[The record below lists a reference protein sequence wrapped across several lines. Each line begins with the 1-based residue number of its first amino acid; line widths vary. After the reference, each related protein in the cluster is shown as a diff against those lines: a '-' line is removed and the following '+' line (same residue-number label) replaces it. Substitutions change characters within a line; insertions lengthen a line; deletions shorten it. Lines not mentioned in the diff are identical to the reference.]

1 MELWT
6 HKLPVKLQQIIRDV
20 EQQIEPK
27 IKEIDNQSTFNQMK
41 VLNSFRKYHVAEE
54 DFAGSTGYGYDDVGR
69 DKLDAI
75 YADYF
80 KTEDAMVRPQLISG
94 THAITT
100 SFFGVLR
107 PNDTLFYMTGMPYD
121 TIQHVVGIVG
131 DEPGTLEEFGI
142 KFNYSP
148 LLDDGEV
155 DYEDVKKKLLADD
168 SIKMVA
174 IQRSRGYSNRASF
187 TVDKI
192 KQMIAFVRKIRP
204 NVIIFIDNCYG
215 EFSEMHEP
223 TEYGADL
230 MAGSLFKNAGAG
242 IVKTGAYIVGKKN
255 LIKQAGNRLNVP
267 GAGKNEG
274 ATIGHMRD
282 MFQGFFLAPNVTA
295 NAIKGAIF
303 ASALLERMGMSVSP
317 KWNDPRTDLV
327 QTINFGNPEA
337 MIAFCAAIQHY
348 SPVNSFVDPVPSYMD
363 GYEDEEI
370 MASGSFTEGSTIELS
385 SDGPL
390 RPPFTL
396 YIQGGLT
403 YSHVKIAISNAVCET
418 FFENKKM

>member
-1 MELWT
+1 MGE
-6 HKLPVKLQQIIRDV
+6 LPVKLQQTIEEV
-20 EQQIEPK
+20 EKQIKSK
-27 IKEIDNQSTFNQMK
+27 IQEIDDQATYNQMR
-41 VLNSFRKYHVAEE
+41 VLKCFKKHNVAEE

-80 KTEDAMVRPQLISG
+80 NTEDAMVRPQLISG

-100 SFFGVLR
+100 ALFGVLR
-107 PNDTLFYMTGMPYD
+107 PGDTLFYMTGMPYD

-131 DEPGTLEEFGI
+131 DEPGAMKDFGI
-142 KFNYSP
+142 NFNYSS
-148 LLDDGEV
+148 LLENGEV
-155 DYEDVKKKLLADD
+155 DYEDVAKKLKADKK
-168 SIKMVA
+168 IKVIA
-174 IQRSRGYSNRASF
+174 IQRSRGYSDRASF
-187 TVDKI
+187 TVAKI
-192 KQMIAFVRKIRP
+192 KQMIKFVKQISP
-204 NVIIFIDNCYG
+204 NVIVFVDNCYG
-215 EFSEMHEP
+215 EFSEINEP

-242 IVKTGAYIVGKKN
+242 IAKTGAYIVGKKD
-255 LIKQAGNRLNVP
+255 LIRQAGNRLNVP

-295 NAIKGAIF
+295 NAIKGAVF
-303 ASALLERMGMSVSP
+303 ASALLEKMGLDVSP
-317 KWNDPRTDLV
+317 KWNEPRTDLV
-327 QTINFGNPEA
+327 QTINFGNPAA
-337 MIAFCAAIQHY
+337 MISFCAAIQHY

-403 YSHVKIAISNAVCET
+403 YSHVKIAISNAVSET

>member
-1 MELWT
+1 MDE
-6 HKLPVKLQQIIRDV
+6 LPVKLQQKIEEV
-20 EQQIEPK
+20 EKQIEGK
-27 IKEIDNQSTFNQMK
+27 IQEIDDQATYNQMK
-41 VLNSFRKYHVAEE
+41 VLKCFKEHHVAEE

-80 KTEDAMVRPQLISG
+80 NTEDAMVRPQLISG

-100 SFFGVLR
+100 AFFGVLR
-107 PNDTLFYMTGMPYD
+107 PADTLFYMTGMPYD

-131 DEPGTLEEFGI
+131 NEPGTLKDFGI
-142 KFNYSP
+142 NFNYSA
-148 LLDDGEV
+148 LLESGEV
-155 DYEDVKKKLLADD
+155 DYRDVEQKLKADEK
-168 SIKMVA
+168 IKVVA
-174 IQRSRGYSNRASF
+174 IQRSRGYSDRASF
-187 TVDKI
+187 TVEKI
-192 KQMIAFVRKIRP
+192 KQMIRFVKQIRP

-215 EFSEMHEP
+215 EFSEVHEP

-242 IVKTGAYIVGKKN
+242 IAKTGAYIVGRKD

-295 NAIKGAIF
+295 NAIKGAVF
-303 ASALLERMGMSVSP
+303 ASALLEKMGLAVSP
-317 KWNDPRTDLV
+317 KWDESRTDLV
-327 QTINFGNPEA
+327 QTISFGNPEA
-337 MIAFCAAIQHY
+337 MISFCAAIQHY

-390 RPPFTL
+390 RAPFTL
-396 YIQGGLT
+396 YVQGGLT
-403 YSHVKIAISNAVCET
+403 YSHVKIAISNAVGET

>member
-6 HKLPVKLQQIIRDV
+6 HKLPVKLQQIIKDV

-327 QTINFGNPEA
+327 QTVNFGNPEA

>member
-6 HKLPVKLQQIIRDV
+6 HKLPVKLQQIIKDV

>member
-1 MELWT
+1 MSTWMGEL
-6 HKLPVKLQQIIRDV
+6 PAKLQQTIEEV
-20 EQQIEPK
+20 EKQIKSK
-27 IKEIDNQSTFNQMK
+27 IQEIDDQATYNQMR
-41 VLNSFRKYHVAEE
+41 VLKCFKKHHVAEE

-80 KTEDAMVRPQLISG
+80 NAEDAMVRPQLISG

-100 SFFGVLR
+100 ALFGVLR
-107 PNDTLFYMTGMPYD
+107 PGDTLFYMTGMPYD

-131 DEPGTLEEFGI
+131 DEPGAMKDFGI
-142 KFNYSP
+142 NFNYSS
-148 LLDDGEV
+148 LLENGEV
-155 DYEDVKKKLLADD
+155 DYEDVAKKLKADKK
-168 SIKMVA
+168 IKVIA
-174 IQRSRGYSNRASF
+174 IQRSRGYSDRASF
-187 TVDKI
+187 TVAKI
-192 KQMIAFVRKIRP
+192 KQMIKFVKQISP
-204 NVIIFIDNCYG
+204 NVIVFVDNCYG
-215 EFSEMHEP
+215 EFSEINEP

-242 IVKTGAYIVGKKN
+242 IAKTGAYIVGKKD
-255 LIKQAGNRLNVP
+255 LIRQAGNRLNVP

-295 NAIKGAIF
+295 NAIKGAVF
-303 ASALLERMGMSVSP
+303 ASALLEKMGLDVSP
-317 KWNDPRTDLV
+317 KWNEPRTDLV

-337 MIAFCAAIQHY
+337 MISFCAAIQHY

-403 YSHVKIAISNAVCET
+403 YSHVKIAISNAVSET

>member
-1 MELWT
+1 MDE
-6 HKLPVKLQQIIRDV
+6 LPVKLQQKIEEV
-20 EQQIEPK
+20 EKQIEGK
-27 IKEIDNQSTFNQMK
+27 IQEIDDQATYNQMK
-41 VLNSFRKYHVAEE
+41 VLKCFKEHHVAEE

-80 KTEDAMVRPQLISG
+80 NTEDAMVRPQLISG

-100 SFFGVLR
+100 AFFGVLR
-107 PNDTLFYMTGMPYD
+107 PADTLFYMTGMPYD

-131 DEPGTLEEFGI
+131 NEPGTLKDFGI
-142 KFNYSP
+142 NFNYSA
-148 LLDDGEV
+148 LLKSGEV
-155 DYEDVKKKLLADD
+155 DYRDVEQKLKADEK
-168 SIKMVA
+168 IKVVA
-174 IQRSRGYSNRASF
+174 IQRSRGYSDRASF
-187 TVDKI
+187 TVEKI
-192 KQMIAFVRKIRP
+192 KQMIRFVKQIRP

-215 EFSEMHEP
+215 EFSEVHEP

-242 IVKTGAYIVGKKN
+242 IAKTGAYIVGRKD

-295 NAIKGAIF
+295 NAIKGAVF
-303 ASALLERMGMSVSP
+303 ASALLEKMGLAVSP
-317 KWNDPRTDLV
+317 KWDEPRTDLV
-327 QTINFGNPEA
+327 QTISFGNPEA
-337 MIAFCAAIQHY
+337 MISFCAAIQHY

-390 RPPFTL
+390 RAPFTL
-396 YIQGGLT
+396 YVQGGLT
-403 YSHVKIAISNAVCET
+403 YSHVKIAISNAVGET

>member
-1 MELWT
+1 
-6 HKLPVKLQQIIRDV
+6 
-20 EQQIEPK
+20 
-27 IKEIDNQSTFNQMK
+27 
-41 VLNSFRKYHVAEE
+41 
-54 DFAGSTGYGYDDVGR
+54 
-69 DKLDAI
+69 
-75 YADYF
+75 
-80 KTEDAMVRPQLISG
+80 
-94 THAITT
+94 
-100 SFFGVLR
+100 
-107 PNDTLFYMTGMPYD
+107 MTGMPYD

>member
-1 MELWT
+1 MGE
-6 HKLPVKLQQIIRDV
+6 LPVKLQQTIEEV
-20 EQQIEPK
+20 EKQIKSK
-27 IKEIDNQSTFNQMK
+27 IQEIDDQATYNQMR
-41 VLNSFRKYHVAEE
+41 VLKCFKKHNVAEE

-80 KTEDAMVRPQLISG
+80 NTEDAMVRPQLISG

-100 SFFGVLR
+100 ALFGVLR
-107 PNDTLFYMTGMPYD
+107 PGDTLFYMTGMPYD

-131 DEPGTLEEFGI
+131 DEPGAMKDFGI
-142 KFNYSP
+142 NFNHSS
-148 LLDDGEV
+148 LLENGEV
-155 DYEDVKKKLLADD
+155 DYEDVAKKLKADEK
-168 SIKMVA
+168 IKVIA
-174 IQRSRGYSNRASF
+174 IQRSRGYSDRASF
-187 TVDKI
+187 TVEKI
-192 KQMIAFVRKIRP
+192 KQMIKFVKQIRP
-204 NVIIFIDNCYG
+204 NVIVFVDNCYG
-215 EFSEMHEP
+215 EFSEIHEP

-242 IVKTGAYIVGKKN
+242 IAKTGAYIVGRKD

-295 NAIKGAIF
+295 NAIEGAVF
-303 ASALLERMGMSVSP
+303 ASALLEKMGLDVSP
-317 KWNDPRTDLV
+317 KWNEPRTDLV

-337 MIAFCAAIQHY
+337 MISFCAAIQHY

-403 YSHVKIAISNAVCET
+403 YSHVKIAISNAVSET

>member
-1 MELWT
+1 MDE
-6 HKLPVKLQQIIRDV
+6 LPVKLQQKIEEV
-20 EQQIEPK
+20 EKQIEGK
-27 IKEIDNQSTFNQMK
+27 IQEIDDQATYNQMK
-41 VLNSFRKYHVAEE
+41 VLKCFKEHHVAEE

-80 KTEDAMVRPQLISG
+80 NTEDAMVRPQLISG

-100 SFFGVLR
+100 AFFGVLR
-107 PNDTLFYMTGMPYD
+107 PADTLFYMTGMPYD

-131 DEPGTLEEFGI
+131 NEPGTLKDFGI
-142 KFNYSP
+142 NFNYSA
-148 LLDDGEV
+148 LLESGEV
-155 DYEDVKKKLLADD
+155 DYRDVEQKLKADEK
-168 SIKMVA
+168 IKVVA
-174 IQRSRGYSNRASF
+174 IQRSRGYSDRASF
-187 TVDKI
+187 TVEKI
-192 KQMIAFVRKIRP
+192 KQMIRFVKQIRP

-215 EFSEMHEP
+215 EFSEVHEP

-242 IVKTGAYIVGKKN
+242 IAKTGAYIVGRKD

-295 NAIKGAIF
+295 NAIKGAVF
-303 ASALLERMGMSVSP
+303 ASALLEKMGLAVSP
-317 KWNDPRTDLV
+317 KWDEPRTDLV
-327 QTINFGNPEA
+327 QTISFGNPEA
-337 MIAFCAAIQHY
+337 MISFCAAIQHY

-390 RPPFTL
+390 RAPFTL
-396 YIQGGLT
+396 YVQGGLT
-403 YSHVKIAISNAVCET
+403 YSHVKIAISNAVGET

>member
-1 MELWT
+1 MGE
-6 HKLPVKLQQIIRDV
+6 LPVKLQQTIEEV
-20 EQQIEPK
+20 EKQIKSK
-27 IKEIDNQSTFNQMK
+27 IQEIDDQATYNQMR
-41 VLNSFRKYHVAEE
+41 VLKCFKKHNVAEE

-80 KTEDAMVRPQLISG
+80 NTEDAMVRPQLISG

-100 SFFGVLR
+100 ALFGVLR
-107 PNDTLFYMTGMPYD
+107 PGDTLFYMTGMPYD

-131 DEPGTLEEFGI
+131 DEPGAMKDFGI
-142 KFNYSP
+142 NFNHSS
-148 LLDDGEV
+148 LLENGEV
-155 DYEDVKKKLLADD
+155 DYEDVAKKLKADEK
-168 SIKMVA
+168 IKVIA
-174 IQRSRGYSNRASF
+174 IQRSRGYSDRASF
-187 TVDKI
+187 TVEKI
-192 KQMIAFVRKIRP
+192 KQMIKFVKQIRP
-204 NVIIFIDNCYG
+204 NVIVFVDNCYG
-215 EFSEMHEP
+215 EFSEIHEP

-242 IVKTGAYIVGKKN
+242 IAKTGAYIVGRKD

-295 NAIKGAIF
+295 NAIKGAVF
-303 ASALLERMGMSVSP
+303 ASALLEKMGLDVSP
-317 KWNDPRTDLV
+317 KWNEPRTDLV

-337 MIAFCAAIQHY
+337 MISFCAAIQHY

-403 YSHVKIAISNAVCET
+403 YSHVKIAISNAVSET